1 MSKYFSYDAID
12 VNLYV
17 HDTAKEAKQTALD
30 IAEDGY
36 NLSSDQCDGL
46 SKGSQDLIKSI
57 CYGVILG
64 GIDLPVRQTSVE
76 QDGADAVAKF
86 KYMAQPPVIVEYEQN
101 NGWIKC
107 SERLPKPNKR
117 VLVCNQDNEIR
128 CALYQELIGFGYI
141 PLYGEVTYWQ
151 PLPQP
156 PEDE

>member
-1 MSKYFSYDAID
+1 MNKYFSYDAIN

-17 HDTAKEAKQTALD
+17 HDTAEEAKQSALD

-36 NLSSDQCDGL
+36 NLSSGWCDGL

-86 KYMAQPPVIVEYEQN
+86 KYMVQAPVIVEYEQN

-107 SERLPKPNKR
+107 SERLPKPNTR
-117 VLVCNQDNEIR
+117 VLICNRDKEIR

-141 PLYGEVTYWQ
+141 PFYGEVTHWQ
-151 PLPQP
+151 PLPHP